1 MGTAFTTVEVL
12 VSDLEHSGGKKAV
25 PLVSFVKW
33 LVRVDRKRAHQR
45 ILRGHYIDIC
55 SPTSLCGSPTGTG
68 SSGSR
73 SGVRQACGA
82 TDAGVSALRWTNDLD
97 RDVVDAFVQEQRGL
111 DYDLFSKNCKH
122 FAYDLLTRA
131 GLVESK
137 FECFCQRAELAYR
150 SY

>member
-1 MGTAFTTVEVL
+1 MGTAITTVEVL
-12 VSDLEHSGGKKAV
+12 MSDLEHGGGKKAV

-33 LVRVDRKRAHQR
+33 CAWIANGHTNGSFEAMFTHFA
-45 ILRGHYIDIC
+45 LRLTDGNGEQWVAERC
-55 SPTSLCGSPTGTG
+55 EA
-68 SSGSR
+68 
-73 SGVRQACGA
+73 GVRYAPTEA
-82 TDAGVSALRWTNDLD
+82 TDAGVSALRWTTDLD